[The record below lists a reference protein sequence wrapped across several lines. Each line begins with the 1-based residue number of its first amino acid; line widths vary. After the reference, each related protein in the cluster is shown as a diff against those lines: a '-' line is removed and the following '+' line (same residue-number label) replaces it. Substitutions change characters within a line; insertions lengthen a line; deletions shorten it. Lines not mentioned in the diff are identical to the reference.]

1 MKKAILVVLVLL
13 NSLLIGCSVVK
24 TPEIS
29 AVNQEEGL
37 LNLSYRYRSY
47 QVPKVNVDEAQ
58 GKASVQCSRWGFLAG
73 TQNEGQ
79 STTCVE
85 YTQNQQSC
93 LENEVS
99 IRFKCGLSLE
109 QKAAKETKRQEQ
121 LKQEAARQEQAN
133 KEAAARSA
141 NNRKENVDK
150 TSWCASSTLAMSVLM
165 GKLGEQDL
173 KSKFEGYSLV
183 MAKTSMELGSN
194 IGLTNKELVAI
205 NQKNTKLV
213 ANGMR
218 GKTAVGMNDYL
229 NENVHICT
237 NLIKADDEVHTLFQ
251 KYTNQ

>member
-1 MKKAILVVLVLL
+1 MKKAILVVLVLF

-29 AVNQEEGL
+29 GVNQEEGL

-47 QVPKVNVDEAQ
+47 QVPKVNMDEAQ
-58 GKASVQCSRWGFLAG
+58 GKASVQCSKWGFLAG

-79 STTCVE
+79 STSCVE

-99 IRFKCGLSLE
+99 IRFKCGLNPV
-109 QKAAKETKRQEQ
+109 QQAAKEAKRQEQ
-121 LKQEAARQEQAN
+121 LKQERARQEQAN
-133 KEAAARSA
+133 KEAAERSA
-141 NNRKENVDK
+141 NNRRENVDK
-150 TSWCASSTLAMSVLM
+150 TSWCAASELAMSVL
-165 GKLGEQDL
+165 LGQQDQPEL
-173 KSKFEGYSLV
+173 KSKYEGYSYV
-183 MAKTSMELGSN
+183 MAKTSMELGSSV
-194 IGLTNKELVAI
+194 GLTNKELVAI

-218 GKTAVGMNDYL
+218 GKTLKGINEHL
-229 NENVHICT
+229 TENVRSCLS
-237 NLIKADDEVHTLFQ
+237 LIKADDEIRSLVQ